1 MSAASYD
8 PRAGVGGLPAEIDR
22 LDLQAALGWPEE
34 RRLLREF
41 GLVDGMRVVDVGC
54 GPGALSARLA
64 EAFPSCELLGV
75 DPDPDLLEAAR
86 RRVPSASFLAGTA
99 ESLPLP
105 DDSVDMAVARLVL
118 QHLPDPVA
126 AAREVRRVLVPGGR
140 FVVIDVDGGLW
151 GVASPLD
158 PGLAA
163 IQAKAWTAQRRHGG
177 DRMIGR
183 RLARILAAAGFS
195 DPALR
200 LYSYSSDDAGMDAIA
215 PLIDPVSL
223 GPLVE
228 DGVVSPQ
235 EWAVATGIHRR
246 FVADPDAYV
255 LLVGFAAA
263 GTA

>member
-8 PRAGVGGLPAEIDR
+8 ARAGAGGLPAEIDR

-34 RRLLREF
+34 RRLLSEF
-41 GLVDGMRVVDVGC
+41 GLADGMRVLDVGC
-54 GPGALSARLA
+54 GPGALTARLV
-64 EAFPSCELLGV
+64 EGFPSCEVTGV
-75 DPDPDLLEAAR
+75 DPDAELLDAAR
-86 RRVPSASFLAGTA
+86 RRVPRASFLPGTA

-105 DDSVDMAVARLVL
+105 DASVDVAGARLVL

-151 GVASPLD
+151 GMASPPE

-163 IQAKAWTAQRRHGG
+163 VQAKAWTAQRRHGG

-183 RLARILAAAGFS
+183 RLARILTAAGFS
-195 DPALR
+195 DATLR
-200 LYSYSSDDAGMDAIA
+200 LYSYSSDDVGMEALA
-215 PLIDPVSL
+215 ALIDPLSL
-223 GPLVE
+223 GPLVA

-235 EWAVATGIHRR
+235 EWAVAIGGYRR
-246 FVADPDAYV
+246 FLADPDAFV
-255 LLVGFAAA
+255 LLVGFAAV